1 MLLTGFMTKHCAPK
15 HHVGRHRNPSGG
27 RSLRAEILILTA
39 RINFNP

>member
-1 MLLTGFMTKHCAPK
+1 MFLTGTIVEHCI
-15 HHVGRHRNPSGG
+15 GRHCNPSGG

>member
-1 MLLTGFMTKHCAPK
+1 MCVTGFITKHCI
-15 HHVGRHRNPSGG
+15 GRHRNPPGG

>member
-1 MLLTGFMTKHCAPK
+1 MFLTGLITKYC
-15 HHVGRHRNPSGG
+15 VGRHRNPSGG

>member
-1 MLLTGFMTKHCAPK
+1 MRIRADHLGLMSA
-15 HHVGRHRNPSGG
+15 GRHHGPA

>member
-1 MLLTGFMTKHCAPK
+1 MQFLTGLISRHR
-15 HHVGRHRNPSGG
+15 VGRHRRPAAG

>member
-1 MLLTGFMTKHCAPK
+1 MRIRTDHPGLMSA
-15 HHVGRHRNPSGG
+15 GRHHGPA

>member
-1 MLLTGFMTKHCAPK
+1 MRTRTDHLALSSA
-15 HHVGRHRNPSGG
+15 GRHHGPASH

>member
-1 MLLTGFMTKHCAPK
+1 MQIRTDHLGLKSAAR
-15 HHVGRHRNPSGG
+15 HHGAV

>member
-1 MLLTGFMTKHCAPK
+1 MSFLTGFVTKHC
-15 HHVGRHRNPSGG
+15 VGRHRRPAGG

>member
-1 MLLTGFMTKHCAPK
+1 MLTRTDLVKLRCASR
-15 HHVGRHRNPSGG
+15 HHRLASG

>member
-1 MLLTGFMTKHCAPK
+1 MFLIGFITKHC
-15 HHVGRHRNPSGG
+15 VGRHRCAPDG

>member
-1 MLLTGFMTKHCAPK
+1 MWMRTDPLALLSA
-15 HHVGRHRNPSGG
+15 GRHHGPASR

>member
-1 MLLTGFMTKHCAPK
+1 MRTRTDHLGLMSADR
-15 HHVGRHRNPSGG
+15 HHGPA

>member
-1 MLLTGFMTKHCAPK
+1 MRIRTDHLGLMSA
-15 HHVGRHRNPSGG
+15 GRHHEPA

>member
-1 MLLTGFMTKHCAPK
+1 MREKADLRTVRCASR
-15 HHVGRHRNPSGG
+15 HHRLAGG

>member
-1 MLLTGFMTKHCAPK
+1 MRTRTDLLTLRCARR
-15 HHVGRHRNPSGG
+15 HHRLAGG

>member
-1 MLLTGFMTKHCAPK
+1 MRIRTDHLGLRNAAR
-15 HHVGRHRNPSGG
+15 HHGPA

>member
-1 MLLTGFMTKHCAPK
+1 MCQTGFIFKHS
-15 HHVGRHRNPSGG
+15 VGRHRRSSGD